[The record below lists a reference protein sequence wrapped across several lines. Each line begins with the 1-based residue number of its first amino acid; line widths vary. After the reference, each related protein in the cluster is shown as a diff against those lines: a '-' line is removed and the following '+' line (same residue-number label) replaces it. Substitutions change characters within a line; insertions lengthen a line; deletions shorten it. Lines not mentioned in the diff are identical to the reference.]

1 MKRKVS
7 WELFSLAIAVCT
19 ACESGGNQTT
29 DDASTVIIDTTSTG
43 FAHYDWLPQ
52 SLKDTM
58 EHLAYAHTDRHFNF
72 YYYFTVD
79 DINRHFFLED
89 AGLAVIAER
98 PVVHEEALRF
108 VDEQLY
114 DPQAR
119 KWGEYYARD
128 TTNWQNKSRE
138 ENRWSYFKRNIF
150 YILPQEEAD
159 FTQLR
164 VAIVED
170 TTLKRHYEIRV
181 PADPA
186 VYSSSAVDQPAVP
199 MRGMD
204 YFREAIEHEVHSAE
218 AFILYDTGTV
228 EVTFEV
234 WGGRARSPNLVRGL
248 STHHDTH
255 AAYQADGEFIK
266 AINNAKVWWRDA
278 RQDGQPVASTVRMTF
293 DISELKES
301 SP

>member
-1 MKRKVS
+1 MLVLVGLGS
-7 WELFSLAIAVCT
+7 
-19 ACESGGNQTT
+19 CESKEGVNTAASSSETAGPTT
-29 DDASTVIIDTTSTG
+29 DFV
-43 FAHYDWLPQ
+43 HYDWLPQ

-58 EHLAYAHTDRHFNF
+58 KHLAYAHTDRHFNF

-98 PVVHEEALRF
+98 PVVNEEALRF
-108 VDEQLY
+108 LDEQLY

-119 KWGEYYARD
+119 KWGEYHAWD
-128 TTNWQNKSRE
+128 TTDWQNGSRQ
-138 ENRWSYFKRNIF
+138 ENRWSYFQRNIF

-164 VAIVED
+164 VAIMED
-170 TTLKRHYEIRV
+170 TTLKRRNEIRV
-181 PADPA
+181 PADPQ
-186 VYSSSAVDQPAVP
+186 VYPSSEVDQPAAP
-199 MRGMD
+199 MRGMA
-204 YFREAIEHEVHSAE
+204 YFRQAIEHDVQSAE

-248 STHHDTH
+248 STRHDTH

-278 RQDGQPVASTVRMTF
+278 RRDGRPVASTVRLTF
-293 DISELKES
+293 DISQLKKP